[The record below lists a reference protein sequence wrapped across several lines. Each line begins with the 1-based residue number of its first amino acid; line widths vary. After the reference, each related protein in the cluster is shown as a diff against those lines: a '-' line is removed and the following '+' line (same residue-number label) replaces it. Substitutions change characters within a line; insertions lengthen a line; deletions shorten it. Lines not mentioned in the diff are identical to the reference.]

1 MKSIT
6 EFFKKHQVL
15 LLIIAIVITSV
26 IIYNKYIFSGYIFM
40 FDDIGSDTKQQY
52 IMQFHSIVNHIR
64 NGNFSLWD
72 MTNGFGTSLYQ
83 LNLFNPL
90 LWIIYLFGIIL
101 GPSAMAGSLIYV
113 YILALV
119 CSGIAMWY
127 FLNCFELSGKAKLLA
142 AYIYAFNGFMT
153 IWGQHYA
160 FTAIMIYLPLLLM
173 VLEKAIRKA
182 RFSPLVSVCTGLMVL
197 CTYYFSYMSL
207 IIAGLYVIIRLWTLR
222 TESIRK
228 YFSILLKQ
236 LFAVLIGVGIGLVN
250 LIPSYSLIS
259 NITSRL
265 SSGSYTGMLFKW
277 PGSYYKTL
285 ILRFLSGGIQGN
297 SSASEYAGY
306 GNLYEAPN
314 VFFTSLFVVLLIQ
327 FIIYLAVSKKQDM
340 RIKTASFIAIIFG
353 ALMLCVPAASMVFN
367 FFSYPFSR
375 HTFLLMPFFA
385 LLAAYMMTKLI
396 RERFFNIAGA
406 IIAAI
411 CCIAVY
417 YLAYTKAAQRSLKF
431 FILGLTV
438 CTIVMVICL
447 ILYSK
452 SSKKHLPILYVL
464 ICITVAGQIIID
476 GYSCIY
482 KRESVTSTDS
492 YFEDLYGTDYTE
504 LTSYLKENDRDLYR
518 LEKDYTIGSHCMD
531 SLAQDYNGISTYN
544 STMNANIL
552 EFVSELVPE
561 INYANS
567 SHISFVQIADKKEFH
582 DLFGVK
588 YLISKSSDVNYE
600 GYVLEKQFGELYLYR
615 NTNWSGFASFYTNT
629 VSSDDYNAFK
639 NSGISYSASD
649 LLADALILDNTATTV
664 DLNSYVKQSDTDF
677 SINDA
682 DLPSNFMS
690 NGDGSYVWI
699 TDSCTEIPLTNTV
712 TDENTTISVSIQLD
726 STIPID
732 VNIGTDP
739 DGASYIAQLQAAGP
753 KTVNINLPIGTDK
766 LYFSYGTDGVP
777 VSIYSI
783 TFSSSANCDHTQN
796 ASISIADSG
805 NDGLITA
812 NVSNP
817 EDGYMFIPIPY
828 EDGWSFTVDGEKTEA
843 LRADYGFAAL
853 KLSAGEHTV
862 VCSYDQPLFTKSLI
876 GTLVFVILLAAIIVI
891 RTKKSNKKR

>member
-15 LLIIAIVITSV
+15 LLIIAIVVTSV
-26 IIYNKYIFSGYIFM
+26 IIYNKYIFSRYIFM

-52 IMQFHSIVNHIR
+52 IMQFHSIVNHIKD
-64 NGNFSLWD
+64 GNFSLWD

-101 GPSAMAGSLIYV
+101 GSSAMAGSLIYV

-119 CSGIAMWY
+119 CSGVAMWH
-127 FLNCFELSGKAKLLA
+127 FLNCFDLSGKSKLIA
-142 AYIYAFNGFMT
+142 AYIYSFNGFMT
-153 IWGQHYA
+153 LWGQHYA

-173 VLEKAIRKA
+173 ALEKAIRRSK
-182 RFSPLVSVCTGLMVL
+182 FSPLVSICTGLMVL

-207 IIAGLYVIIRLWTLR
+207 IVAGLYVIIRLWTLR
-222 TESIRK
+222 TGSIRR
-228 YFSILLKQ
+228 YFSVLLKQ

-297 SSASEYAGY
+297 SSASEYTGY

-314 VFFTSLFVVLLIQ
+314 VFFTSLLVVMLIQ
-327 FIIYLAVSKKQDM
+327 LVIYLFISKKQDK
-340 RIKTASFIAIIFG
+340 RVKAASFIAIIFG
-353 ALMLCVPAASMVFN
+353 FLMLCVPAVSMIFN

-385 LLAAYMMTKLI
+385 LLTAYMMTKLI
-396 RERFFNIAGA
+396 REHFFNIAGG
-406 IIAAI
+406 IISVI
-411 CCIAVY
+411 CCIAAY
-417 YLAYTKAAQRSLKF
+417 YIAYTRAEQRSLKI
-431 FILGLTV
+431 FILSLAICTV
-438 CTIVMVICL
+438 VMVICL

-452 SSKKHLPILYVL
+452 ADKKHRHIIYVL
-464 ICITVAGQIIID
+464 ICLTVAGQIITD
-476 GYSCIY
+476 GCSCIY
-482 KRESVTSTDS
+482 KRESVSATDS
-492 YFEDLYGTDYTE
+492 YFDELYGTDYTA
-504 LTSYLKENDRDLYR
+504 LTDYLKENDSDLYR

-552 EFVSELVPE
+552 KFVSELVPE

-588 YLISKSSDVNYE
+588 YLISKSSDVSYE
-600 GYVLEKQFGELYLYR
+600 GYVLEKQFGKLYLYK

-629 VSSDDYNAFK
+629 VSSDDYTALK
-639 NSGISYSASD
+639 NSGISYSAAD
-649 LLADALILDNTATTV
+649 LLADAIILDNASTTV
-664 DLNSYVKQSDTDF
+664 DLNSYVKQSDTNF
-677 SINDA
+677 SVNDA
-682 DLPSNFMS
+682 ALPSNFMA
-690 NGDGSYVWI
+690 NGDGSYIWM

-712 TDENTTISVSIQLD
+712 TDEKTTISVSIQLD
-726 STIPID
+726 CATPID
-732 VNIGTDP
+732 VKIGTDP

-753 KTVNINLPIGTDK
+753 KTVNINLPVGTNK
-766 LYFSYGTDGVP
+766 LYFSFGTDGVP
-777 VSIYSI
+777 VSIYNI
-783 TFSSSANCDHTQN
+783 TFSSSANYDHAQN

-812 NVSNP
+812 SVSNS

-828 EDGWSFTVDGEKTEA
+828 EDGWSFTVDGENADA
-843 LRADYGFAAL
+843 LCADYGFVAL
-853 KLSAGEHTV
+853 RLSAGEHTV
-862 VCSYDQPLFTKSLI
+862 VCSYDQPLFTASLI
-876 GTLVFVILLAAIIVI
+876 GTLVFIILLAGISIIRI
-891 RTKKSNKKR
+891 KRKKKNQ